1 MPFLFRLSAHLP
13 LPVLHAVGALL
24 GWLVYACSPRYRRRF
39 RENVRQAGVPPRQ
52 ARRAIAEA
60 GKLAT
65 ELPWLWLR
73 PPADKLPKITW
84 EGDDLLEAALAQG
97 KGVIFMTPHVG
108 SFEAV
113 PQAFAARF
121 SPRYGAMPILYRPS
135 KIAWLDGFL
144 RAARSAPGME
154 PAPTTTAGVRMIL
167 KALKQG
173 RVTGMLPDQVPGE
186 GLGVWAPFFG
196 RPAYTMTLAL
206 RLARQTGAPM
216 LTALCDRLPHG
227 RGYVVHVEPLTLPLG
242 QGDEVAAA
250 ALNAAMEK
258 VILRRPGMYLWSYG
272 RYKTPHAAPVP
283 PPHPHAPAQPGD

>member
-1 MPFLFRLSAHLP
+1 MPFLFRLAARLP
-13 LPVLHAVGALL
+13 LPVLHALGALL
-24 GWLVYACSPRYRRRF
+24 GWLVYAGSPTYRRRF
-39 RENVRQAGVPPRQ
+39 RDNIRQAGVSPQQ

-73 PPADKLPKITW
+73 PPAEKLPLITW
-84 EGDDLLEAALAQG
+84 QGAELLEEALAAG
-97 KGVIFMTPHVG
+97 KGVVFMTPHVG

-135 KIAWLDGFL
+135 KFEWLDAFL
-144 RAARSAPGME
+144 RAARSSPGME

-186 GLGVWAPFFG
+186 GQGVWAPFFG

-216 LTALCDRLPHG
+216 LTALCDRLPGG
-227 RGYVVHVEPLTLPLG
+227 RGYVVHVEPLSLPLD

-258 VILRRPGMYLWSYG
+258 VILQRPGMYLWSYN
-272 RYKTPHAAPVP
+272 RYKLPRAQPAAQTVP
-283 PPHPHAPAQPGD
+283 APAPPGL

>member
-1 MPFLFRLSAHLP
+1 MPFLFRLAARLP
-13 LPVLHAVGALL
+13 LPLLHAIGALL
-24 GWLVYACSPRYRRRF
+24 GWLVYACSPTYRRRF
-39 RENVRQAGVPPRQ
+39 KDNIRQAGVSPGE

-73 PPADKLPKITW
+73 PPAEKLPLIRW
-84 EGDDLLEAALAQG
+84 QGDELLEAALAEG

-121 SPRYGAMPILYRPS
+121 SPKYGAMPILYRPS
-135 KIAWLDGFL
+135 KFKWLDDFL

-216 LTALCDRLPHG
+216 LTALCDRLPGG
-227 RGYVVHVEPLTLPLG
+227 RGYVVHVEPLAIPLD

-250 ALNAAMEK
+250 ALNAALEQ
-258 VILRRPGMYLWSYG
+258 VILRRPGMYLWSYN
-272 RYKTPHAAPVP
+272 RYKQPR
-283 PPHPHAPAQPGD
+283 AQPPTPPAPPAAAL

>member
-1 MPFLFRLSAHLP
+1 MPFLFRLAARLP

-24 GWLVYACSPRYRRRF
+24 GWLVYTGSPTYRRRF
-39 RENVRQAGVPPRQ
+39 KANIRQAGVSPQQ

-65 ELPWLWLR
+65 ELPWIWLR
-73 PPADKLPKITW
+73 PPAEKLPKITW
-84 EGDDLLEAALAQG
+84 QGAELLEEALAGG

-135 KIAWLDGFL
+135 KFKWLDDFL

-196 RPAYTMTLAL
+196 QPAYTMTLAL

-216 LTALCDRLPHG
+216 LTALCDRLPGG
-227 RGYVVHVEPLTLPLG
+227 RGYVVHVEPLSLPLD

-258 VILRRPGMYLWSYG
+258 VILQRPGMYLWSYN
-272 RYKTPHAAPVP
+272 RYKKPR
-283 PPHPHAPAQPGD
+283 AQPQAEAASTPAPPGL

>member
-1 MPFLFRLSAHLP
+1 MPFLFRLAARLP
-13 LPVLHAVGALL
+13 LPVLHAIGAAL
-24 GWLVYACSPRYRRRF
+24 GWLVYACSPTYRRRF
-39 RENVRQAGVPPRQ
+39 RENVQGAGLTPGQ
-52 ARRAIAEA
+52 ARRAIGEA

-73 PPADKLPKITW
+73 PPAEKLPKIEW
-84 EGDDLLEAALAQG
+84 VGAEWLEQAWAGG

-121 SPRYGAMPILYRPS
+121 SPRFGDMPILYRPS
-135 KIAWLDGFL
+135 KFAWLDSFL
-144 RAARSAPGME
+144 RGARSSKGLA

-227 RGYVVHVEPLTLPLG
+227 RGYVVHVAPLSIPLD
-242 QGDEVAAA
+242 QGDEVAAT

-258 VILRRPGMYLWSYG
+258 LILQRPGMYLWSYN
-272 RYKTPHAAPVP
+272 RYKQPRAQAEAASPPVP
-283 PPHPHAPAQPGD
+283 PAA